1 MKAEGDPIGVRE
13 LRARLSAY
21 LRAVSRGA
29 TVTIGDRRRRPIARL
44 VPVVRGADSAALDR
58 LAASGV
64 LRRGGGKPGR
74 SRRVPS
80 RRPERLVS
88 DIVIADRG

>member
-29 TVTIGDRRRRPIARL
+29 TVTIGDRARRPIARL
-44 VPVVRGADSAALDR
+44 VPVVREAESAALDR

-64 LRRGGGKPGR
+64 LRRGLGKPGR
-74 SRRVPS
+74 SRRVRS